1 MNLVNVIIPA
11 AGVGSR
17 MNASVAKQYLRINS
31 ETVLDHTLGVFL
43 DHPSVQQVLVGIS
56 ERDELARESLYAN
69 HPKLKFFLGGD
80 ERADTVLA
88 GLASLTSNDLVM
100 VHDAARPLLSTALLD
115 SLIATSIAENEG
127 AILAL
132 PARDTLREFDHGRT
146 HTLDRSAI
154 WLAQTP
160 QMFHRKFLL
169 DALSSAL
176 DSGAT
181 ITDEASAAELMD
193 GRIHLIESSPI
204 NFKITTPSDLEV
216 ARAIFSQRD

>member
-31 ETVLDHTLGVFL
+31 QTVLDHTLGVFL
-43 DHPSVQQVLVGIS
+43 DHPAVQQVLVGIS
-56 ERDELARESLYAN
+56 ESDELARESLYAR

-88 GLASLTSNDLVM
+88 GLASLSGNDLVL

-176 DSGAT
+176 DSGVT

-204 NFKITTPSDLEV
+204 NFKITTPGDLEV

>member
-43 DHPSVQQVLVGIS
+43 DHPAVQQVLVGIS
-56 ERDELARESLYAN
+56 DSDELARESLYAN

-88 GLASLTSNDLVM
+88 GLASLTGNDLVM

-115 SLIATSIAENEG
+115 SLITTSIAENEG

-132 PARDTLREFDHGRT
+132 PARDTLREFDHGQT
-146 HTLDRSAI
+146 HTLDRSRI

-169 DALSSAL
+169 GALSSAL

-204 NFKITTPSDLEV
+204 NFKITTPSDLEI

>member
-17 MNASVAKQYLRINS
+17 MNANVAKQYLRINS
-31 ETVLDHTLGVFL
+31 ETVLDRTLGVFL
-43 DHPSVQQVLVGIS
+43 DHPAVQQVLVGIS
-56 ERDELARESLYAN
+56 DSDEFARESLYAN
-69 HPKLKFFLGGD
+69 HPKLKFFLGGE

-88 GLASLTSNDLVM
+88 GLSSLTGNALVL

-115 SLIATSIAENEG
+115 SLITTSIAENEG

-146 HTLDRSAI
+146 QTLDRKKI

-181 ITDEASAAELMD
+181 ITDEASAAELMG

-204 NFKITTPSDLEV
+204 NFKITTPSDLEI

>member
-1 MNLVNVIIPA
+1 
-11 AGVGSR
+11 

-31 ETVLDHTLGVFL
+31 QTVLDHTLSVFV
-43 DHPSVQQVLVGIS
+43 DHPAVQQVLVGIS
-56 ERDELARESLYAN
+56 DSDELARESLYAN

-88 GLASLTSNDLVM
+88 GLSSLTGNELVL
-100 VHDAARPLLSTALLD
+100 VHDAARPLLSSALLD
-115 SLIATSIAENEG
+115 ALIETSIAENEG

-146 HTLDRSAI
+146 HTLDRSRI

-160 QMFHRKFLL
+160 QMFHREFLF
-169 DALSSAL
+169 DVLSSAL
-176 DSGAT
+176 ESGAT
-181 ITDEASAAELMD
+181 ITDEASAVELMD
-193 GRIHLIESSPI
+193 GRIQLIESSPI
-204 NFKITTPSDLEV
+204 NFKITTPSDLEI

>member
-43 DHPSVQQVLVGIS
+43 DHPAVQQVLVGIS
-56 ERDELARESLYAN
+56 DSDELARESLYAN

-88 GLASLTSNDLVM
+88 GLASLTGNDLVM

-115 SLIATSIAENEG
+115 CLITTSIAENEG

-132 PARDTLREFDHGRT
+132 PARDTLREFDHGQT
-146 HTLDRSAI
+146 HTLDRSRI

-204 NFKITTPSDLEV
+204 NFKITTPSDLEI